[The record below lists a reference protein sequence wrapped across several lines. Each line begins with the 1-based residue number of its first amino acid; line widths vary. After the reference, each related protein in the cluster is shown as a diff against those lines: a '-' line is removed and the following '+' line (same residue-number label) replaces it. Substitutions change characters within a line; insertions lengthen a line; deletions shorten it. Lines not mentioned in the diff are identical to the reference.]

1 MALEL
6 SLSKALSPEV
16 SFLSSLLRKKFVCS
30 KCDFITKRNDSLYS
44 HYRRVHNMYN
54 RNLAAISEKI
64 ASMGHTT
71 CFDCGNV
78 VDAEDLMR
86 QSNCELTAN
95 TVYHTKFIFNN

>member
-1 MALEL
+1 
-6 SLSKALSPEV
+6 
-16 SFLSSLLRKKFVCS
+16 
-30 KCDFITKRNDSLYS
+30 
-44 HYRRVHNMYN
+44 MYN

-86 QSNCELTAN
+86 QSNC
-95 TVYHTKFIFNN
+95 VCV